1 MSQEQSI
8 FLEAAD
14 LIAARLCRDALWD
27 GTRCNWLGDSM
38 EFIGNTWSVVHRA
51 FGPELYNG
59 TSGIALFLARLFA
72 ATNERLYRVAAEGG
86 VEQGLSRIKDISPP
100 ARIGFYSGLTGIA
113 YALIVLGEL
122 LDNPGFVDKAFHLL
136 QELSQD
142 DPGEQ
147 GLDVIS
153 GSAGAIPA
161 LLTIYQTHRKDFL
174 IDLAVRH
181 GDHLLN
187 TARQQEH
194 GWSWNTL
201 NMSGER
207 HLTGFSHGT
216 AGIAWALLELSQCTG
231 QERFRHAAKQGFY
244 YEQKLFSAEHEN
256 WPDFR
261 SDYESTAPEARTPSY
276 TTAWCHGAPG
286 IGLSRLRAYE
296 ISGEESYKSE
306 AEAALRTTMKMLN
319 QSAYAGQGNYSLCH
333 GLAGNTELMI
343 YASQVLGNADYKTIA
358 DQVGRQG
365 IEQYQKSYSPWPC
378 GVNGGG
384 ETPNLML
391 GLAGIGYFY
400 LRLYDPVK
408 NPSILILSPEGQNH

>member
-1 MSQEQSI
+1 MSQEKQI
-8 FLEAAD
+8 FLKAAD
-14 LIAARLCRDALWD
+14 FIGARLCRDAVWD

-38 EFIGNTWSVVHRA
+38 EFIGNTWAVVHRA

-72 ATNERLYRVAAEGG
+72 ETNERLYRVVAEGG
-86 VEQGLSRIKDISPP
+86 VQQALSRIEDISPP
-100 ARIGFYSGLTGIA
+100 ARIGFYSGSTGVA
-113 YALIVLGEL
+113 YALIVLGEIFE
-122 LDNPGFVDKAFHLL
+122 NQNFIEKAL
-136 QELSQD
+136 QITQDLAQD
-142 DPGEQ
+142 DIGEQ

-161 LLTIYQTHRKDFL
+161 LLTIYQKYRKDYL
-174 IDLAVRH
+174 IDLAIQQ
-181 GDHLLN
+181 GECLLN
-187 TARQQEH
+187 TARRQEH

-201 NMSGER
+201 NMPGEQD
-207 HLTGFSHGT
+207 LTGFSHGT
-216 AGIAWALLELSQCTG
+216 AGIAWALLELFQCTG
-231 QERFRHAAKQGFY
+231 QERFRDAAQQGFR
-244 YEQKLFSAEHEN
+244 YERNLFNAEHEN

-261 SDYESTAPEARTPSY
+261 SFYESTGPGAGTPAY
-276 TTAWCHGAPG
+276 AVAWCHGAPG

-296 ISGEESYKSE
+296 ISGEESYRSE

-319 QSAYAGQGNYSLCH
+319 QSAFMGQGNYSLCH
-333 GLAGNTELMI
+333 GLAGNTELVI
-343 YASQVLGNADYKTIA
+343 YASQILRNADYKVFA
-358 DQVGRQG
+358 DQIGRQG
-365 IEQYQKSYSPWPC
+365 IEQYQKNYTPWPC

-408 NPSILILSPEGQNH
+408 NPSILILSSKSQN